1 MNPKSSTQ
9 ISGYWLVLA
18 AAVLWGTTG
27 TAQSL
32 APEGATPAVVGALRL
47 LVGSIGLL
55 IFAQV
60 RGILRLPTRQEL
72 PALLI
77 GGLAV
82 AAYQIC
88 FFGGVSLTGVAIG
101 TIVGIG
107 SAPILAGILDWLVA
121 HQALSQRWLVATA
134 LAIVGCVLLTLPN
147 SAGELTVNPLGIVLA
162 VGAGASY
169 AIYALAGK
177 MLLRTMPPETMV
189 GLEFSTGMLFLIPL
203 LFTGDVGWALQPVG
217 ILVVL
222 HLGLI
227 TVTLSYILFGRGLMT
242 VPAST
247 AVTLSLAEPLTA
259 GLLGV
264 LVVGERLTPLAIV
277 GIVLMLVG
285 LWWLTARQAN

>member
-1 MNPKSSTQ
+1 MSSTTTYER
-9 ISGYWLVLA
+9 SGYLLVLA

-32 APEGATPAVVGALRL
+32 APDGATPAVIGALRL

-55 IFAQV
+55 IFAQL
-60 RGILRLPTRQEL
+60 RGVLRLPIRQEL

-101 TIVGIG
+101 IG

-121 HQALSQRWLVATA
+121 HQSLSQRWLVATT
-134 LAIVGCVLLTLPN
+134 LAIIGCVLLTLPN
-147 SAGELTVNPLGIVLA
+147 SAGELTVHPLGIALA

-177 MLLRTMPPETMV
+177 YLLRTMPPETMV
-189 GLEFSTGMLFLIPL
+189 ALEFSTGMLFLIPL
-203 LFTGDVGWALQPVG
+203 LFTGDVGWALQPAG
-217 ILVVL
+217 LLVVI

-264 LVVGERLTPLAIV
+264 LVVGERLTPLALV
-277 GIVLMLVG
+277 GIALMLVG
-285 LWWLTARQAN
+285 LWWLTAKK